1 MSAPC
6 TSMIST
12 MVVPQL
18 VEEVDTQDTQ
28 GRALPVAGS
37 LSQCPV
43 GPRALARSSGITI
56 SRAFLCLPGTLG
68 MKTLPIPPHQETP
81 DSESQKGFASITITA
96 RRVGAPAGE
105 LRFHEH
111 RDGEAPTRDPETLA
125 SSVEHFGHYKPFPGD
140 PETLIRSVK
149 PPEHYRPFAC
159 TEFSRNNSVV
169 RLRVPESPVAL
180 CGDHGRC
187 WITDSQHSED
197 RLSADTSSMLVGKGP
212 LVFSSCVHIRVSQQ
226 GPNST
231 YQLDRP
237 LSHPR
242 PQPPNASPKQHRSVL
257 SLHLRCS
264 SHNLAPDGVGGTENR
279 EPMSGALAHGQRS
292 LPGPRC
298 WYPGWQPSWMQEK
311 PTSRQEPLRASTCPC
326 GCSVA
331 NADFTGAGSSPVTGR
346 KGTGDQGACPVS
358 GAQAGQLCIH
368 IPGWSYRAGE

>member
-1 MSAPC
+1 
-6 TSMIST
+6 

-18 VEEVDTQDTQ
+18 VEEVDAQDTQ
-28 GRALPVAGS
+28 GCALPVAGS
-37 LSQCPV
+37 LSRCPV
-43 GPRALARSSGITI
+43 GPRALARSSDITI

-125 SSVEHFGHYKPFPGD
+125 SSVEHFGHYKYFPGD

-149 PPEHYRPFAC
+149 PLEHSRPFAC
-159 TEFSRNNSVV
+159 TEFSRNSSVV
-169 RLRVPESPVAL
+169 RLRVPESTVAL

-187 WITDSQHSED
+187 WITETQHSED
-197 RLSADTSSMLVGKGP
+197 RLSADAPSVPVGKGP

-242 PQPPNASPKQHRSVL
+242 PQPPNASLKQHRSVL

-279 EPMSGALAHGQRS
+279 EPMSGALARGQRS
-292 LPGPRC
+292 LPGHRC

-311 PTSRQEPLRASTCPC
+311 PPSRQEPLRASTCPC

-331 NADFTGAGSSPVTGR
+331 NADFTGAGISPVTGR
-346 KGTGDQGACPVS
+346 KGAREQQSACPVS
-358 GAQAGQLCIH
+358 GAHAGQLCIH